1 MKREKLLI
9 SLKVL
14 KKGLVFLV
22 AKIIKKIQKYVPKS
36 NKSVL
41 K

>member
-22 AKIIKKIQKYVPKS
+22 AKTKKIQKYVPKS